1 MFCLWNTLLSY
12 QNSTCIMK
20 DLQNVPMHNIGIWP
34 WNMKFT
40 KGHSITSAK
49 GVLGG
54 GVIAKNVYTN
64 FRVPSGL
71 F

>member
-1 MFCLWNTLLSY
+1 
-12 QNSTCIMK
+12 MK